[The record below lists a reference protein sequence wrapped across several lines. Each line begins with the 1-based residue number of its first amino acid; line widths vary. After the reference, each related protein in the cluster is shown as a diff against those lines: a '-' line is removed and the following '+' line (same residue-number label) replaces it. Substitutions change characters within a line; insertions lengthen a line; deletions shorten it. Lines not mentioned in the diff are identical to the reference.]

1 MKRKAFAMKSY
12 EEMIQN
18 ILDAR
23 DEYDQK
29 KQRQRVITRRYIPI
43 VSSFCFAIL
52 IGFSVW
58 NRMEQ
63 IPALPPDTAS
73 ELPMTTI
80 AEPSESTTAATED
93 IPIPTETDTI
103 QISLCPFCEHGN
115 NLETFETPSES
126 SIMAESFTELP
137 ETTEEITYLEIP
149 ETSSLEIVEPT
160 EEIPEPEP
168 FQAITEP
175 IPTEPEP
182 ITELIQATT
191 QPLITEPTM
200 PETTEN
206 PSDEPETTEIPDE
219 ETSTNPETSLSW
231 EDMTINQRYNMAE
244 FGEPVQWYVNADQ
257 TIPAEKTGEL
267 LGSAYMDGY
276 DSDSDTYYHCNTAVY
291 AVQGFSEWEV
301 IAVRFE
307 EYPDFFIYLSISLDE
322 NRQKEILSALA

>member
-1 MKRKAFAMKSY
+1 MKSY

-29 KQRQRVITRRYIPI
+29 KQQQKVIIRRYIPI

-52 IGFSVW
+52 IGFGVW
-58 NRMEQ
+58 NRLEQ
-63 IPALPPDTAS
+63 IPTIPPDTTS
-73 ELPMTTI
+73 ELPTTTT
-80 AEPSESTTAATED
+80 AEPLQTESTIAATED
-93 IPIPTETDTI
+93 AHILTESDTMTIYPETEPIFVDTT
-103 QISLCPFCEHGN
+103 S
-115 NLETFETPSES
+115 ETPSES
-126 SIMAESFTELP
+126 SIMTESFTELL
-137 ETTEEITYLEIP
+137 EITEESLYSEIP
-149 ETSSLEIVEPT
+149 ETSSLEIIEPI
-160 EEIPEPEP
+160 EELPEPEP

-175 IPTEPEP
+175 IPTESEP

-191 QPLITEPTM
+191 QPLITEPTI

-219 ETSTNPETSLSW
+219 ETPTNPETSLSW
-231 EDMTINQRYNMAE
+231 EEMTINQQYNMAE

-267 LGSAYMDGY
+267 LGFAYMDGY
-276 DSDSDTYYHCNTAVY
+276 DSDSDTYYHCNTTVY

-307 EYPDFFIYLSISLDE
+307 EYPDFFIYLDISLDE

>member
-1 MKRKAFAMKSY
+1 MKSY

-29 KQRQRVITRRYIPI
+29 KQQQKVIARRYIPI

-73 ELPMTTI
+73 ELPTTTT
-80 AEPSESTTAATED
+80 AEPSKNTTATTED
-93 IPIPTETDTI
+93 IPIPTETDTMPI
-103 QISLCPFCEHGN
+103 YS
-115 NLETFETPSES
+115 ETEPIFVDTETPSES
-126 SIMAESFTELP
+126 SIMMESFTELP
-137 ETTEEITYLEIP
+137 ETTEESTYLEIP

-175 IPTEPEP
+175 IPTESEP

-191 QPLITEPTM
+191 QPLITEPTI

-206 PSDEPETTEIPDE
+206 PSDEPETTKIPDE

-231 EDMTINQRYNMAE
+231 EEMTINQQYHMAE
-244 FGEPVQWYVNADQ
+244 FGSPVRWYVTADQ

-276 DSDSDTYYHCNTAVY
+276 DSDSDTYYHCNTTVY
-291 AVQGFSEWEV
+291 AVQEFSEWEV

-307 EYPDFFIYLSISLDE
+307 KYPDFFIYLDISLDE